1 MIRINCR
8 EHFACIDSNAMGS
21 KESSS
26 SSDLA
31 PNAAVTSGFKTNS
44 TTRETWRWI
53 CSFQH
58 RQTQHHLWKNKSKK
72 KKRWNRNKFKKCY
85 VAKELW
91 NNYLPLDEDAWT
103 TLQCQHCQPNVW
115 FGQKCL
121 EKKHIFWAKI
131 GKYLHS
137 LIIHNQ
143 YFINPCKQIS
153 QIAIKNSIAV
163 SVWLLTRLWPISE
176 HWTHIVILTS

>member
-58 RQTQHHLWKNKSKK
+58 RQTQHHLWKNKTKK
-72 KKRWNRNKFKKCY
+72 KKDEIEINLKNAMLLKNYETIIYLWMKMLEQLYNVNIVSRMYDLVKNAWKKNTSF
-85 VAKELW
+85 EL
-91 NNYLPLDEDAWT
+91 
-103 TLQCQHCQPNVW
+103 
-115 FGQKCL
+115 
-121 EKKHIFWAKI
+121 
-131 GKYLHS
+131 
-137 LIIHNQ
+137 
-143 YFINPCKQIS
+143 
-153 QIAIKNSIAV
+153 
-163 SVWLLTRLWPISE
+163 R
-176 HWTHIVILTS
+176 